1 MVNHFRH
8 MEIAFIIYNIWTYY
22 DGIDGNYKNSYNVGP
37 PGYKLVITPITTA
50 YGTYNYS
57 YWGL

>member
-1 MVNHFRH
+1 MVNHFRD

-37 PGYKLVITPITTA
+37 PGYKLVYNSNN
-50 YGTYNYS
+50 YGLWY
-57 YWGL
+57 L